1 MCKHVKFFPSSRFI
15 IILAILS
22 LGFALVA
29 CGGSSTKK
37 DEKSAES
44 TGSLTRTYKI
54 VDENGLESGTL
65 TMDPAGGIVL
75 RDEKGEVIGKFTQ
88 DTPTQTQQTETQ
100 PATQSEE
107 AKPSAEGEEAKPSAE
122 GEEVK
127 PKAEGEE

>member
-54 VDENGLESGTL
+54 IDEKGLESGTL
-65 TMDPAGGIVL
+65 TLVRYRIYVVVPL
-75 RDEKGEVIGKFTQ
+75 STVIYWLKELAAHRNIIPM
-88 DTPTQTQQTETQ
+88 PTR
-100 PATQSEE
+100 
-107 AKPSAEGEEAKPSAE
+107 
-122 GEEVK
+122 
-127 PKAEGEE
+127 

>member
-1 MCKHVKFFPSSRFI
+1 MRKHVKFFPSSRFI

-44 TGSLTRTYKI
+44 TGSLTRTFKI
-54 VDENGLESGTL
+54 VDEKGLESGTL

-75 RDEKGEVIGKFTQ
+75 RDEKGKVIGKFTQ
-88 DTPTQTQQTETQ
+88 DTPTETQ
-100 PATQSEE
+100 PAAQSEE
-107 AKPSAEGEEAKPSAE
+107 AKPSAEGEEAKP
-122 GEEVK
+122 
-127 PKAEGEE
+127 KAEGEEAKPKAEE